1 MARKSAKKDG
11 KIKAREEVDAAQPWD
26 LDNDLLVRGRA
37 PGDEADGEEEVDLGL
52 VGTGDEFERHYDEQD
67 QAVEAARRRGNGA
80 DDPLEGQN
88 DAAVRGQADDTSHKQ
103 ENDAGQDESNDP
115 TESEKSTSSELDVM
129 AELSDNWGINKLTE
143 VISKE
148 NWFKGSK
155 YTKNPKAKIKQNYED
170 DPNEWDRETQDAILG
185 LSLLTKN
192 DPARAKELI
201 QKYWNERDKSHFRD
215 KERLNIGQGWV
226 EKEPR
231 LREDLKLII
240 KDLEAHANGRSGS
253 SGRGSDCAAPGTE
266 DAEQPDGPAN
276 GTRAKTNKGKGK
288 ARKVLEKVPED
299 TDEPAGETAWD
310 NGKGKKKKKKKS
322 SHAANPLVAEP
333 VAPRRTAA
341 EQEKRAKKPGAGT
354 TKNLKGKAPLS
365 SATLEAGRSPGTGH
379 SLQTGHP
386 IQAQLSMQAPSLAQA
401 RFSQPPCLLQQP
413 PLAQDIPA
421 TAQGLQFAQNNLMD
435 AQLQR
440 GLAEAREQTAKAN
453 RSIRALAAS
462 PLEVAA
468 AEADVALAREDVAKF
483 NVTVVMWARKVAEI
497 EEQRSAGQ

>member
-1 MARKSAKKDG
+1 MARTSAKKDG
-11 KIKAREEVDAAQPWD
+11 KTKAREEVHAAQPWD
-26 LDNDLLVRGRA
+26 LNNELLVRGRV
-37 PGDEADGEEEVDLGL
+37 PRGEADGEEEVDLGL

-67 QAVEAARRRGNGA
+67 QAVEAARRRGDGA
-80 DDPLEGQN
+80 DDLLEGQN
-88 DAAVRGQADDTSHKQ
+88 DAAVRGQADDTGDKQ

-170 DPNEWDRETQDAILG
+170 VPNKWDRETQEAILG

-240 KDLEAHANGRSGS
+240 KDLEAHANGRSGG
-253 SGRGSDCAAPGTE
+253 SGNGSDGAAPGAE

-288 ARKVLEKVPED
+288 ARKVLEKVLED
-299 TDEPAGETAWD
+299 TDEPAGETAGD
-310 NGKGKKKKKKKS
+310 NGKGKKKKKS
-322 SHAANPLVAEP
+322 SHAANPPVAEP

-365 SATLEAGRSPGTGH
+365 SATLEAGRSPGAGH
-379 SLQTGHP
+379 SLQTGRP
-386 IQAQLSMQAPSLAQA
+386 VQAQLSMQAPSLAQGQ
-401 RFSQPPCLLQQP
+401 FPQPPSPLQQP

-421 TAQGLQFAQNNLMD
+421 TAQGLQFAQNNLMN

-440 GLAEAREQTAKAN
+440 GLAEAREQTAMAN

-468 AEADVALAREDVAKF
+468 AEAEVALAREDVAKF